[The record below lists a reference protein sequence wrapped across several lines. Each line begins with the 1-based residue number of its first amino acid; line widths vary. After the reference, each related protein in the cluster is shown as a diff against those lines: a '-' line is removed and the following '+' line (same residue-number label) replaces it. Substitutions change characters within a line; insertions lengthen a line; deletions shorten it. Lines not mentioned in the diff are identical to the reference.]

1 MKNID
6 IATINKCLFF
16 FFFFLMESLFIV
28 IYIRKK
34 HSVLLGL
41 RVRLAS
47 FFFNNLVADL
57 IPTTSNN
64 LQIINL
70 SIPNNRVG
78 VATW

>member
-6 IATINKCLFF
+6 IATLNKCLFF
-16 FFFFLMESLFIV
+16 KMKSLFLV

-41 RVRLAS
+41 RVRLAFF
-47 FFFNNLVADL
+47 FFFNSLVADL

>member
-6 IATINKCLFF
+6 IATLNKCLFF
-16 FFFFLMESLFIV
+16 KIESLFLV
-28 IYIRKK
+28 IYVRKK

-41 RVRLAS
+41 RVRLAFS
-47 FFFNNLVADL
+47 FFFNSLVADL

-70 SIPNNRVG
+70 SIPNNQVG

>member
-1 MKNID
+1 
-6 IATINKCLFF
+6 
-16 FFFFLMESLFIV
+16 MESLFLV

-41 RVRLAS
+41 RVRLA
-47 FFFNNLVADL
+47 FFSFNNLVADL

>member
-6 IATINKCLFF
+6 IATLNKCLFF
-16 FFFFLMESLFIV
+16 IYFMMESLFLV

-41 RVRLAS
+41 RVRLAFS
-47 FFFNNLVADL
+47 FFFNSLVADL

>member
-1 MKNID
+1 MIKSE
-6 IATINKCLFF
+6 TSLFF
-16 FFFFLMESLFIV
+16 FNS
-28 IYIRKK
+28 
-34 HSVLLGL
+34 
-41 RVRLAS
+41 
-47 FFFNNLVADL
+47 LVADL